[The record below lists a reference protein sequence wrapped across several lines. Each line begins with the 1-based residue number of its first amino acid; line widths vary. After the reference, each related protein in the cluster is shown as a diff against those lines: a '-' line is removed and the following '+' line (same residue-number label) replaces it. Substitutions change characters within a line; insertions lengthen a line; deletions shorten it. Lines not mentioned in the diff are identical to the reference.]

1 MSIEGGDPYKRVKL
15 DVENSIPVKYSF
27 YELLPIELS
36 HVAYWIREKHVWG
49 VEKLDEEWRTQNGAI
64 IDLEKAFSKR
74 SRNQSK

>member
-36 HVAYWIREKHVWG
+36 HVAYWIREKHV
-49 VEKLDEEWRTQNGAI
+49 
-64 IDLEKAFSKR
+64 
-74 SRNQSK
+74 